1 MAPSGGPMSFAFLR
15 SDRFIVT
22 AAFAAVSVW
31 GLLAPPAELER
42 AAYDQAQR
50 LAPERRPEGSIVV
63 VAIDQATLAARGP
76 LPWPEARIAELV
88 GAIASA
94 QPRLIGLALPLH
106 LDEPGALHGELEA
119 LKQELIAPADPLN
132 LPRPDLV
139 PRVDALEA
147 ALDPARPL
155 FATLRDAGT
164 VVLAIPD
171 LRGDALVSGAGEHG
185 PDAATA
191 RHALSGLTLAPA
203 SALDSLPQP
212 RGSAALDAAGGQ
224 TPVVSAA
231 LADTVDAIGFV
242 ADAGADGARRIALAR
257 AASGGGSMPSFALA
271 VAALAQDGGL
281 AAVHGELG
289 GDAVLGARP
298 LETDRAAGF
307 LPYFYRGGAEAFTTV
322 SAERL
327 LTERSAADALRGRIV
342 VLGVTAPGAAHT
354 FSTPVDPALPAV
366 LVEAHAISALLLG
379 DAFTVP
385 WWGLLAQLLLIGM
398 VLLLLWT
405 IVARFSARVLFAVL
419 LGVALVLALLE
430 LGLLLG
436 AATWLPLLV
445 VVQALLAATLTLALK
460 HALEGRSA
468 TVAAAR
474 GSADLEVGEMLR
486 GQGQLD
492 KALERLLRCPPG
504 AETHAALYALGLDFE
519 RKRQFN
525 KATVAFER
533 IRSVDP
539 RYQDVADRAQRNKQ
553 LENTV
558 MLGTMAGTI
567 APQLLSGD
575 GTQKPR
581 LGRYELE
588 RELGK
593 GAMGTVYQGKDPRI
607 GRVVAIKTMPLNA
620 EFEGPELDEM
630 RERFFR
636 EAQAA
641 GRLNHPNI
649 VTVYDVGE
657 EHDLAYM
664 AMDLLAGVSLD
675 KHTKTEALLEWDDAF
690 LAIIQV
696 AEALDYAHGQKVVH
710 RDIKPANIIWD
721 PAKKQAKLTDFGVAC
736 LIDASK
742 TKTGTVLGSPSY
754 MSPEQVAGQHVDGRS
769 DIFSL
774 GVTMYQLFAG
784 ELPFRAPQL
793 TALMYKIANEKHPDI
808 RNFNPR
814 LAPCVGAI
822 VNTALQKD
830 PAKRFP
836 TAGQLAAALKMCRN
850 QKAAY

>member
-1 MAPSGGPMSFAFLR
+1 MSFAFLR
-15 SDRFIVT
+15 TDRFIAT
-22 AAFAAVSVW
+22 AAFAAVAVW

-42 AAYDQAQR
+42 AAYDRAQR

-63 VAIDQATLAARGP
+63 VAIDAATLEARGP
-76 LPWPEARIAELV
+76 LPWPEARLAELIDKV
-88 GAIASA
+88 AMA
-94 QPRLIGLALPLH
+94 QPRVIGLALPFH

-119 LKQELIAPADPLN
+119 LKRELETPTDPIVN
-132 LPRPDLV
+132 APRPDLV

-155 FATLRDAGT
+155 FATLRAAGN
-164 VVLAIPD
+164 VVLALPD
-171 LRGDALVSGAGEHG
+171 QRGDALVSGGG
-185 PDAATA
+185 PHAADPAAA
-191 RHALSGLTLAPA
+191 RHALAGLTPAAP
-203 SALDSLPQP
+203 SFLDRLPPP
-212 RGSAALDAAGGQ
+212 RGSATLEPASGGAAA
-224 TPVVSAA
+224 VSGA
-231 LADTVDAIGFV
+231 LADAVDAVGFV
-242 ADAGADGARRIALAR
+242 ADAGVDGARRMAVVR
-257 AASGGGSMPSFALA
+257 AAPDGALMPSFALA

-281 AAVHGELG
+281 AAVHGALG
-289 GDAVLGARP
+289 GDALLGTQA
-298 LETDRAAGF
+298 LVTDRAGGV
-307 LPYFYRGGAEAFTTV
+307 LPYFYRGGAAAFTVV
-322 SAERL
+322 SAARL
-327 LTERSAADALRGRIV
+327 LADPAAAEALRGRIV
-342 VLGVTAPGAAHT
+342 VVGVTAPGAAHA
-354 FSTPVDPALPAV
+354 FSTPVDPALPAA

-379 DAFTVP
+379 DAFTAP
-385 WWGLLAQLLLIGM
+385 WWGSIAQLLL
-398 VLLLLWT
+398 VLGLCAALWLR
-405 IVARFSARVLFAVL
+405 VDRLSARALFASL
-419 LGVALVLALLE
+419 LGVAVALALLE

-436 AATWLPLLV
+436 AALWLPLLL
-445 VVQALLAATLTLALK
+445 VVQALLGATLALAVK

-468 TVAAAR
+468 TADAAR
-474 GSADLEVGEMLR
+474 GSADLEVGEMFR
-486 GQGQLD
+486 TQGQLD

-504 AETHAALYALGLDFE
+504 ADSHAALYALGLDFE

-525 KATVAFER
+525 KAAVVFER
-533 IRSVDP
+533 IRAADP
-539 RYQDVADRAQRNKQ
+539 RYQDVADRAHRNKT

-567 APQLLSGD
+567 APALLTGD

-588 RELGK
+588 REIGK
-593 GAMGTVYQGKDPRI
+593 GAMGTVYLGKDPRI

-641 GRLNHPNI
+641 GRLQHPSI

-675 KHTKTEALLEWDDAF
+675 KHTKPDALLEWDDAF
-690 LAIIQV
+690 QAVIQV
-696 AEALDYAHGQKVVH
+696 AEALDYAHSQKVVH

-721 PAKKQAKLTDFGVAC
+721 PAAKRAKLTDFGVAC

-754 MSPEQVAGQHVDGRS
+754 MSPEQVAGMHVDGRS

-774 GVTMYQLFAG
+774 GVTMYQLFAD
-784 ELPFRAPQL
+784 ELPFRAPML

-836 TAGQLAAALKMCRN
+836 TAGQLAEALKMCRK
-850 QKAAY
+850 QRPAY

>member
-1 MAPSGGPMSFAFLR
+1 MSFAFLS
-15 SDRFIVT
+15 SDRFT
-22 AAFAAVSVW
+22 ATLAFAAVAVA
-31 GLLAPPAELER
+31 GLFAPPVDLER
-42 AAYDQAQR
+42 AAYDRAQA
-50 LAPERRPEGSIVV
+50 LAPERRPEGSLVV
-63 VAIDQATLAARGP
+63 VAIDQATLETRGA
-76 LPWPEARIAELV
+76 LPWPEARIAELIGKV
-88 GAIASA
+88 AAA
-94 QPRLIGLALPLH
+94 QPRVIGLALPIH

-119 LKQELIAPADPLN
+119 LKQELGTPADPL
-132 LPRPDLV
+132 LAPRPDLV
-139 PRVDALEA
+139 PRIEALEA

-155 FATLRDAGT
+155 FATLEAAGE
-164 VVLAIPD
+164 VVLAVPD
-171 LRGDALVSGAGEHG
+171 QRGDALVRSIGRHAVDE
-185 PDAATA
+185 AAA
-191 RHALSGLTLAPA
+191 RHALKGLKA
-203 SALDSLPQP
+203 STASFIASVPPP
-212 RGSAALDAAGGQ
+212 RGAPQAVGAHAEPL
-224 TPVVSAA
+224 VVSGA
-231 LADTVDAIGFV
+231 LAAAVDAVGFV
-242 ADAGADGARRIALAR
+242 ADAGRDGARRLTVARPGPDGAL
-257 AASGGGSMPSFALA
+257 SPSFALA
-271 VAALAQDGGL
+271 VAVAAQDGG
-281 AAVHGELG
+281 ADAVRGELG
-289 GDAVLGARP
+289 ADAMLGARP
-298 LETDRAAGF
+298 LLTDCAGGY
-307 LPYFYRGGAEAFTTV
+307 LPYFYREGAAAFTTV
-322 SAERL
+322 SAARL
-327 LTERSAADALRGRIV
+327 LADPAAGEPLRGRIV
-342 VLGVTAPGAAHT
+342 VLGVTAPGAAHALD
-354 FSTPVDPALPAV
+354 TPVDPALPAV

-379 DAFTVP
+379 DLYTVP
-385 WWGLLAQLLLIGM
+385 WWGLPLQLVLLAAIAALLWRLVDRVSARLAFALLIGLT
-398 VLLLLWT
+398 LL
-405 IVARFSARVLFAVL
+405 
-419 LGVALVLALLE
+419 LALLE

-436 AATWLPLLV
+436 AGTWLPLLLLA
-445 VVQALLAATLTLALK
+445 QALLAATFALAVK

-468 TVAAAR
+468 SVAAAR
-474 GSADLEVGEMLR
+474 GSADLEVGELLR
-486 GQGQLD
+486 AQGQLD
-492 KALERLLRCPPG
+492 KALERLLRANPG
-504 AETHAALYALGLDFE
+504 DELAAALYALGLDFE

-525 KATVAFER
+525 KATVAFEKVKSFR
-533 IRSVDP
+533 P
-539 RYQDVADRAQRNKQ
+539 GYEDVVDRAQRNKQ

-567 APQLLSGD
+567 APTLLSGD

-588 RELGK
+588 REIGK
-593 GAMGTVYQGKDPRI
+593 GAMGTVFQGKDPRI

-641 GRLNHPNI
+641 GRLQHPSI

-664 AMDLLAGVSLD
+664 AMDLLTGVSLD
-675 KHTKTEALLEWDDAF
+675 KHTKPDTLLEWDDAF
-690 LAIIQV
+690 LAVIQV
-696 AEALDYAHGQKVVH
+696 AEALDYAHSQKVVH

-721 PAKKQAKLTDFGVAC
+721 PAAKRAKLTDFGVAC

-808 RNFNPR
+808 RNYNPR

-836 TAGQLAAALKMCRN
+836 TGAQLATALKMCRN
-850 QKAAY
+850 QKPAY